1 MRVKIVLAVI
11 GLLISGVTVVAEA
24 QEAPKEGEKKKRDA
38 ATYGIREATGPI
50 RIDGSLDEDAW
61 KNAATIPLGYEWH
74 PGDNVAA
81 PVKTDVLIAFDRQM
95 LYVGFRAY
103 DPKPSAVSAHL
114 TDRDIPFSDD
124 TVGIM
129 IDTFNDQRRAFQFRV
144 NPLGV
149 QMDATNSDV
158 DGSEDWSWNA
168 IWASEGRIT
177 AEGYV
182 VEIGIPFTQLR
193 FPRGAEVQTWGFMAM
208 RDWPRE
214 DRHRMRTMPTDRGA
228 SCLICQFDKLAG
240 FRDLR
245 PGRNLELDPTI
256 TAHQTAVREDFPDGP
271 LESGDAKV
279 EPGLSA
285 RWGITPN
292 VTLSGAINPDFSQVE
307 ADAAQLAENERFA
320 LFFPEKRP
328 FFLEGADFFST
339 PISAVF
345 TRTVADPSVGMKVT
359 GKEDKNAF
367 GLVLTRDRVNNLIF
381 PGYEGS
387 GLDSVDEDVNG
398 VVARYR
404 RDVGKTSTLGV
415 LYTGRSGG
423 DYSNHVAGIDG
434 LVRFSQSDSISFQ
447 YLRSTTEYPRSVA
460 VNNGQPLGSFSDD
473 GINFRYNHSTRDW
486 QWSGRYAELGPQFRA
501 DSGFETQ
508 VDVKQPSAWIQ
519 RSFWGK
525 PGQWYTRINV
535 FAGADWTTN
544 SSGNIKENGQDLQ
557 VSYLGTRQTY
567 VEAALAPNREY
578 FRGTYYDNLRWSFY
592 AESRPFSSL
601 YGYLFTRGGKTIDF
615 ANARQAD
622 IYVLEPHVELNLGRR
637 VAANIT
643 HTLQQLDVAGGRLF
657 TANLTQ
663 GRLIYHF
670 NIRTFVRA
678 IAQYRDVTRDPA
690 LYTFPVDRK
699 SRDLFTQLL
708 FSYKINP
715 QTVFYLGYS
724 DSSFGDQRIDL
735 TRADRTLFLKIGY
748 AWLL

>member
-1 MRVKIVLAVI
+1 MRVRIVLGVI
-11 GLLISGVTVVAEA
+11 GLLIGATLLA
-24 QEAPKEGEKKKRDA
+24 QEAPKKKREPA
-38 ATYGIREATGPI
+38 SFEIREASGVI
-50 RIDGSLDEDAW
+50 RVDGVLDDDAW
-61 KNAATIPLGYEWH
+61 KNAVAIPLDYEWH
-74 PGDNVAA
+74 PGDNVPAT
-81 PVKTDVLIAFDRQM
+81 VKTEVLFAFDRQM
-95 LYVGFRAY
+95 LYVGFRAH
-103 DPKPSAVSAHL
+103 DPKPSAISAHL
-114 TDRDIPFSDD
+114 TDRDVPFSDD

-168 IWASEGRIT
+168 IWASAGRIT
-177 AEGYV
+177 AEGYI

-193 FPRGAEVQTWGFMAM
+193 FPRGAAVQTWGFMAM
-208 RDWPRE
+208 RDYPRE
-214 DRHRMRTMPTDRGA
+214 DRHRMRTMPTDRG
-228 SCLICQFDKLAG
+228 SPCLICQFDKLAG

-256 TAHQTAVREDFPDGP
+256 TAQQTAERPNFPDGS
-271 LESGDAKV
+271 LESGDAKID
-279 EPGLSA
+279 PGLSA

-292 VTLSGAINPDFSQVE
+292 VTLSAALNPDFSQVE
-307 ADAAQLAENERFA
+307 ADSAQLAENERFA

-345 TRTVADPSVGMKVT
+345 TRTVADPAAGVKVT
-359 GKEDKNAF
+359 GKEEKNAF

-381 PGYEGS
+381 PAYDGS
-387 GLDSVDEDVNG
+387 GLASIDEDVNG
-398 VVARYR
+398 VVGRYR
-404 RDVGKTSTLGV
+404 RDVGKTSTIGV
-415 LYTGRSGG
+415 VYTGRSGG
-423 DYSNHVAGIDG
+423 DYSNHVAGFDG
-434 LVRFSQSDSISFQ
+434 LVRFSQADSISFQ

-460 VNNGQPLGSFSDD
+460 ANNDQPLGSFSDD
-473 GINFRYNHSTRDW
+473 GLNFRYSHSTRDW
-486 QWSGRYAELGPQFRA
+486 QWSARYEELGPQFRA
-501 DSGFETQ
+501 DSGFVTQ
-508 VDVKQPSAWIQ
+508 VGYKTPSAWIQ

-535 FAGADWTTN
+535 FAGADWTRN
-544 SSGNIKENGQDLQ
+544 SAGNIKESGQDFS
-557 VSYLGTRQTY
+557 VSYLGTRQTF
-567 VEAALAPNREY
+567 VELALAPNREF
-578 FRGTYYDNLRWSFY
+578 FRGTYYNNLRWSFF
-592 AESRPFSSL
+592 AESRPSSSF

-615 ANARQAD
+615 SNARQAD
-622 IYVLEPHVELNLGRR
+622 VFVLEPSVELNLGRH
-637 VAANIT
+637 VAANVT

-670 NIRTFVRA
+670 NLRTFVRA
-678 IAQYRDVTRDPA
+678 IAQYRNVTRDPS
-690 LYTFPVDRK
+690 LYTFTINRK
-699 SRDLFTQLL
+699 SSDLFTQFL

-724 DSSFGDQRIDL
+724 DSSFGSDRIDL

>member
-1 MRVKIVLAVI
+1 MRMKIAVAVI
-11 GLLISGVTVVAEA
+11 AALTANGIEA
-24 QEAPKEGEKKKRDA
+24 QEAPKQQEKKKREA
-38 ATYGIREATGPI
+38 ATYDIRESSGPI
-50 RIDGSLDEDAW
+50 RVDGSLSEDAW
-61 KNAATIPLGYEWH
+61 KSATPIPLAFEWH
-74 PGDNVAA
+74 PGDNVAP
-81 PVKTDVLIAFDRQM
+81 PVKTDVLVTFDRQM
-95 LYVGFRAY
+95 LYVAFHAY
-103 DPKPSAVSAHL
+103 DPKPSAISAHL
-114 TDRDIPFSDD
+114 TDRDVPFNDD

-129 IDTFNDQRRAFQFRV
+129 IDTFNDQRRAFQFRI

-177 AEGYV
+177 ADGYV

-214 DRHRMRTMPTDRGA
+214 DRHRLRTMPTDRGA
-228 SCLICQFDKLAG
+228 GCLICQFDKLAG
-240 FRDLR
+240 FRELK

-256 TAHQTAVREDFPDGP
+256 TAHQVAEREDFPDGP
-271 LESGDAKV
+271 LKAGSTKV

-285 RWGITPN
+285 RWGVTPN
-292 VTLSGAINPDFSQVE
+292 VTLSGALNPDFSQVE

-339 PISAVF
+339 PIDAVF
-345 TRTVADPSVGMKVT
+345 TRTVADPSVGLKVT

-367 GLVLTRDRVNNLIF
+367 GLVVTRDRVNNLIF
-381 PGYEGS
+381 PSYEGS
-387 GLDSVDEDVNG
+387 GLDSLDEGVSA

-404 RDVGKTSTLGV
+404 RDVGKTSTVGV

-423 DYSNHVAGIDG
+423 GYSNHVAGVDG
-434 LVRFSQSDSISFQ
+434 LVRFSKADSVRFQ
-447 YLRSTTEYPRSVA
+447 ILRSTTEYPRSVA
-460 VNNGQPLGSFSDD
+460 VNNGQPFGSFS
-473 GINFRYNHSTRDW
+473 GEGFNFSYNHSARDW
-486 QWSGRYAELGPQFRA
+486 QWNARYSDLGPRFRA
-501 DSGFETQ
+501 DSGFVTR
-508 VDVKQPSAWIQ
+508 VDTKQPSAWIQ
-519 RSFWGK
+519 RNFWGK
-525 PGQWYTRINV
+525 PGQKFTRIQI

-544 SSGNIKENGQDLQ
+544 NSGSIKENGQDLQ
-557 VSYLGTRQTY
+557 VTYLGTRQTY
-567 VEAALAPNREY
+567 AEVGLSPNREY
-578 FRGTYYDNLRWSFY
+578 FAGKYYNNLRWSFF
-592 AESRPFSSL
+592 AESRPFPSF
-601 YGYLFTRGGKTIDF
+601 YGYIFTRGGKTIDF
-615 ANARQAD
+615 ANQRQAD
-622 IYVLEPHVELNLGRR
+622 VFVLEPNVELNLGRR

-643 HTLQQLDVAGGRLF
+643 HTLQQLDVNGGRLF

-670 NIRTFVRA
+670 NIRTLVRA
-678 IAQYRDVTRDPA
+678 IAQYRDVRRDPA
-690 LYTFPVDRK
+690 LYRFPVDRK

-724 DSSFGDQRIDL
+724 DSSFADDRIDL
-735 TRADRTLFLKIGY
+735 VRADRTLFLKIGY